1 MEMLG
6 VVRREVFLSGR
17 EEDGRRKTERKKK
30 KRVSY
35 TCYSAV

>member
-1 MEMLG
+1 MLG

-17 EEDGRRKTERKKK
+17 EEDGRIKTERKK